1 MARRAGPRPVLS
13 PAGDAREDQP
23 RVDRRAVV
31 RTDTESLAGAGPKAV
46 QQHVGLG
53 DQLQQLLRIGFDVQI
68 HDPLSAVQQVEVLG
82 RHDQS
87 AGAANPHHVGAEIRE
102 HHRRVRARPD
112 AAEFDDFYAR
122 KWPGGGHQR
131 NVTSDFGSERSH
143 GFGLIRYVQ
152 PMASRFDPRGLV
164 DLAEQTVR
172 TYIKAAS
179 WSERQ
184 IFGLIRSGM
193 KITDPP
199 ATTQTV
205 DPPPPQVEAPEGLD
219 AKMRGLLGRAV
230 EQSSTSSRQELFH
243 KILDQI
249 VPDEA
254 RIVSALSDG
263 SASPL
268 LNVYARTRAGLVGEV
283 VLENMS
289 LIGKTAN
296 LALPHLTPMYVSH
309 LLSLGLVESGPEDTS
324 MKDEYEILAAD
335 TAVLQAIKDAS
346 RGPIPAPV
354 ERYTLRLSGLGLE
367 LWAATN
373 SSRDRE

>member
-1 MARRAGPRPVLS
+1 MP
-13 PAGDAREDQP
+13 
-23 RVDRRAVV
+23 
-31 RTDTESLAGAGPKAV
+31 
-46 QQHVGLG
+46 
-53 DQLQQLLRIGFDVQI
+53 
-68 HDPLSAVQQVEVLG
+68 
-82 RHDQS
+82 
-87 AGAANPHHVGAEIRE
+87 
-102 HHRRVRARPD
+102 
-112 AAEFDDFYAR
+112 
-122 KWPGGGHQR
+122 
-131 NVTSDFGSERSH
+131 
-143 GFGLIRYVQ
+143 
-152 PMASRFDPRGLV
+152 SRFDPRGLV
-164 DLAEQTVR
+164 DLAETAAR

-199 ATTQTV
+199 ATTETV
-205 DPPPPQVEAPEGLD
+205 ALPPPQDEIPEGLD
-219 AKMRGLLGRAV
+219 AKMRDLLGRAV
-230 EQSSTSSRQELFH
+230 EQSSASSRQELFH

-254 RIVSALSDG
+254 RILSALSDG

-335 TAVLQAIKDAS
+335 TGVLQAIKAAS

-373 SSRDRE
+373 SSRNRE